1 MSFFS
6 MPRGYFRIHTGNN
19 NQAFTPKSMID
30 TLFDYRAF
38 LVENDHKQGS
48 IAIKPPSQTKKVA
61 IIGAGAAGLVAA
73 YELAKIKNIEVTL
86 YEASDRLGGRMDSIR
101 IDDGE
106 FNTKIFEM
114 GCMRFPPTSHTLYHY
129 LDQFGLKPVPNFP
142 DPGVV
147 NTQLLYKNQIINWPA
162 GDSVPENEDFQRIGR
177 DFANMLN
184 EILGCASS
192 PNLNKPEKLF
202 DYWAIYQEH
211 MSPTNKQAVI
221 NAWQLIINQY
231 STKTYFEAVFE
242 LGQNPEL
249 VEKPWTDEDMNKFGA
264 LGVGSGG
271 FGPLYSV
278 NFVEIL
284 RLFANGWED
293 NQELL
298 LSGIISLVDAFNE
311 AISDKVTIHM
321 NAKVNKIQRLK
332 NQYQLLV
339 NEADNTTKTHCF
351 DAVIVATTTR
361 AMEYM
366 GLTLDGIKP
375 SIHGDQE
382 SSHKVS
388 NENVSMTSILSTA
401 PKEAIRNLHLM
412 NSSKYFVTT
421 KTKFWYAAN
430 NPSHQDLPF
439 NIQTDESLRGLYCLN
454 YDADLISQSNESSHN
469 TEPNIKGKGVI
480 LISYVWG
487 DDSSKLLALNEAERF
502 QQFLSTI
509 KAINPLF
516 AELLAEQVETTQII
530 DWENTTNYY
539 GAFKL
544 NYPGQEQ
551 DNHAGFFQY
560 QSENEGVFLAG
571 DSISW
576 AGGWLEGAMPT
587 GVNAACAVASYVG
600 ATVADDSP
608 LTAIPNDMFTYNNPP
623 STNDKE
629 NVYSNN
635 EKLVNQ
641 SRKFKQDKVT

>member
-6 MPRGYFRIHTGNN
+6 MPQGYYRIKTEKNK
-19 NQAFTPKSMID
+19 QAFTPKSMID

-38 LVENDHKQGS
+38 LGENNHKQGS

-106 FNTKIFEM
+106 FNDKIFEM

-147 NTQLLYKNQIINWPA
+147 NTKLLYKNKIIEWPA
-162 GDSVPENEDFQRIGR
+162 GENVPDNEDFQRIGR
-177 DFANMLN
+177 DFTNMLN
-184 EILGCASS
+184 EILGSASS
-192 PNLNKPEKLF
+192 PNINKPKKLF
-202 DYWAIYQEH
+202 DFWAIYQNH
-211 MSPTNKQAVI
+211 MSPTNKKAVI

-231 STKTYFEAVFE
+231 STKTYYEAVFE

-311 AISDKVTIHM
+311 AISDKVTIRM

-375 SIHGDQE
+375 ATQGDHE
-382 SSHKVS
+382 SSPQINNKS
-388 NENVSMTSILSTA
+388 SIITSILNAA

-430 NPSHQDLPF
+430 NPSNLDLPF

-454 YDADLISQSNESSHN
+454 YDADLTSQSNDPN
-469 TEPNIKGKGVI
+469 YQAEPNIKGKGVI

-487 DDSSKLLALNEAERF
+487 DDSSKLLALSEAERF

-509 KAINPLF
+509 KAINSSF
-516 AELLAEQVETTQII
+516 ADLLAEQVETTQVI
-530 DWENTTNYY
+530 DWENTPNYY

-587 GVNAACAVASYVG
+587 GVNAACAAASYVG
-600 ATVADDSP
+600 ATIADNSP
-608 LTAIPNDMFTYNNPP
+608 LTAISSDMFIYNNAP
-623 STNDKE
+623 STGNKV
-629 NVYSNN
+629 NSYN
-635 EKLVNQ
+635 ERNTNSKQ
-641 SRKFKQDKVT
+641 DFKQDKVI